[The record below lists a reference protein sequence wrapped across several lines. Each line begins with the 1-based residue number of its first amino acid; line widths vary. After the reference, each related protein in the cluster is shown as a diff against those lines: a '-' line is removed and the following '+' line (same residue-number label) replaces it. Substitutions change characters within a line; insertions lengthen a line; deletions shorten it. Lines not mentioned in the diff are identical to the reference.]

1 MGAYEKGLAGENAAR
16 AYLERT
22 GMRFLQARYRS
33 QAGEIDL
40 IMEKGG
46 MIVFVEVKSR
56 PLGRSGQGLE
66 AVTPLKQKRLLK
78 AAAAYLVKN
87 GLWERPIRFDVVEVT
102 LDGVR
107 HVENA
112 FEGQAWTV

>member
-1 MGAYEKGLAGENAAR
+1 MRAYEKGLAGENAAR
-16 AYLERT
+16 SYLERA
-22 GMRFLQARYRS
+22 GMRFLQSRYRT

-40 IMEKGG
+40 IMEKGDV
-46 MIVFVEVKSR
+46 IVFVEVKTR
-56 PLGRSGQGLE
+56 PLGKSGQGLE
-66 AVTPLKQKRLLK
+66 AVTPPKQKRLLK

-102 LDGVR
+102 LDGIR

-112 FEGQAWTV
+112 FEGHAWPV